1 MLFSIIIPI
10 YNVAQYIPKCLE
22 SVFSQSF
29 CDLEVICV
37 DDGSSDNSLTIVNHF
52 VNEVNSRFPDSTSSH
67 LSVIHQENQGLSA
80 ARNAGLKVAHGDYIL
95 FLDSDDWLEPDALQ
109 TLANNLCGEDML
121 CFNGRRFLEDNQQ
134 YEAPDRIDPES
145 SLSGWDYYNR
155 YALKHRNFAFVCVV
169 LRCYRRQF
177 LLDNNLFFKPGIFHE
192 DNLFTPYA
200 CYFAQKVKV
209 IPDVLYDYRV
219 RSQSIMTT
227 RSLKHWHDIITTANE
242 LASFF
247 DDKPVEKTTLYQSL
261 THHYQSA
268 FASVGPKEDKQL
280 LPLVNWQLYRQ
291 VSRTKPRHRLQYA
304 AMRLSPSIFRQINK
318 ML

>member
-1 MLFSIIIPI
+1 MKFSIIVPI
-10 YNVAQYIPKCLE
+10 YNVEQYLPKCLE
-22 SVFSQSF
+22 SLQQQTFQDF
-29 CDLEVICV
+29 EVICV
-37 DDGSSDNSLTIVNHF
+37 NDGSKDGSAAIAEAWVETVSCAQSI
-52 VNEVNSRFPDSTSSH
+52 
-67 LSVIHQENQGLSA
+67 NQPNGGLSA
-80 ARNAGLKVAHGDYIL
+80 ARNSGLAAARGEYVL
-95 FLDSDDWLEPDALQ
+95 FLDSDDWLESDALQ
-109 TLANNLCGEDML
+109 VLSENLEREDML
-121 CFNGRRFLEDNQQ
+121 CFNGRRYLEDKQL
-134 YEAPDRIDPES
+134 YEEADRLDSEKDI
-145 SLSGWDYYNR
+145 SGWEYYCR
-155 YALKHRNFAFVCVV
+155 HALESRQFAFVCVV

-247 DDKPVEKTTLYQSL
+247 DDKPVEKITLYQSL